1 MKFAK
6 LQEVSDGILGTAKKE
21 WTVKI
26 STTLRVAFYTYK
38 SAHMQEHKLAK
49 INLNNM

>member
-38 SAHMQEHKLAK
+38 SAHMQ
-49 INLNNM
+49 